1 MKEWAVQG
9 LNPVPIA
16 ARGSVVRA
24 ATIEVFP
31 DPVFPNSQMI
41 GAVAAA
47 LLRATSWD
55 SPSASEVA
63 FSTAFQKEEKPQSCR
78 RAQMVSLCL
87 IIGTLDE
94 PGFRVSQRVVP
105 GDDVRLDKRRRASP
119 SHSPRRDQPR

>member
-16 ARGSVVRA
+16 TRGSLVSA

-47 LLRATSWD
+47 LLRAASWA
-55 SPSASEVA
+55 SPSASEVD
-63 FSTAFQKEEKPQSCR
+63 FSTAFKKEEKSQSFR
-78 RAQMVSLCL
+78 RAQISSNNSTPNL
-87 IIGTLDE
+87 
-94 PGFRVSQRVVP
+94 
-105 GDDVRLDKRRRASP
+105 
-119 SHSPRRDQPR
+119 